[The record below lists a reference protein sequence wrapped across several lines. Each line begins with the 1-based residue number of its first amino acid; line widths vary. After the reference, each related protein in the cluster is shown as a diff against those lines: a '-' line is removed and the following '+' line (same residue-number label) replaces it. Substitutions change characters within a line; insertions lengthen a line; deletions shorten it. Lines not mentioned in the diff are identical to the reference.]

1 MLNASID
8 AVKFECDVVRI
19 YKCTK
24 RCVCVCVY
32 VAHFNTFTKHMHS
45 NIPTFDILVDLV
57 HIRAQFPVF
66 NIHLFK
72 SILL

>member
-1 MLNASID
+1 MYQ
-8 AVKFECDVVRI
+8 AV
-19 YKCTK
+19 
-24 RCVCVCVY
+24 CVCECVY